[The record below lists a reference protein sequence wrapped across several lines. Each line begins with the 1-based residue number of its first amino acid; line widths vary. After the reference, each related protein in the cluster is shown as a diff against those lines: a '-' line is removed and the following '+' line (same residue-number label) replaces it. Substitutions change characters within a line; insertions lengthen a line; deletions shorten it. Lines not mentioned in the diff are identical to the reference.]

1 MARLRKEVSDPSE
14 ARARHLAEAIALV
27 LQGALLVRY
36 GDPAVADA
44 FAASRLADDGGPG
57 TWGHAFGTL
66 PSGIDTAAI
75 ASRATPRLTG

>member
-1 MARLRKEVSDPSE
+1 M
-14 ARARHLAEAIALV
+14 ALV

-57 TWGHAFGTL
+57 SWGHAFGAL
-66 PSGIDTAAI
+66 PSGVDTAGI
-75 ASRATPRLTG
+75 VSRATPRPAG